1 VRRSGAQIALS
12 LGVLALGAGIA
23 VGTAYLPSQGG
34 YARIGPNF
42 IPAVVAFGLVVSGA
56 FLLNEALSGGWRS
69 MPEPAE
75 RTEHALHWGAFA
87 WISAG
92 LIAHMALMKWAGFV
106 LAGAVLFT
114 CVARGFGSARV
125 LRDATLGL
133 ALALGVFLFFVRVL
147 NVSLPG
153 GWLQPLIGGL

>member
-56 FLLNEALSGGWRS
+56 FLLYEALSGGWRS

>member
-1 VRRSGAQIALS
+1 MRRSGAQIALS
-12 LGVLALGAGIA
+12 LGVLVLGAGVA
-23 VGTAYLPSQGG
+23 LGTAFLPAHSG

-42 IPAVVAFGLVVSGA
+42 IPAVVAFGLLASGA
-56 FLLNEALSGGWRS
+56 FLLFEALTGGWRR

-92 LIAHMALMKWAGFV
+92 LVAHMALMQWAGFV
-106 LAGAVLFT
+106 LAGAVLFA
-114 CVARGFGSARV
+114 CVARGFGSARA
-125 LRDATLGL
+125 LRDAAVGL
-133 ALALGVFLFFVRVL
+133 ALALGVFLFFVRLL

-153 GWLQPLIGGL
+153 GWLKPLLGGL

>member
-1 VRRSGAQIALS
+1 VRGSRAQIALS
-12 LGVLALGAGIA
+12 LGVLALGAGVA
-23 VGTAYLPSQGG
+23 VGTALLPAQSG

-42 IPAVVAFGLVVSGA
+42 IPAVVAFGLIVAGA
-56 FLLNEALSGGWRS
+56 FLLYEALSGGWRS
-69 MPEPAE
+69 LPEPAE

-92 LIAHMALMKWAGFV
+92 LVAHMALMQWAGFV
-106 LAGAVLFT
+106 LAGAVLFA
-114 CVARGFGSARV
+114 CVARGFGSPRL
-125 LRDATLGL
+125 LRDAAIGI

-153 GWLQPLIGGL
+153 GWLKPLIGGL

>member
-56 FLLNEALSGGWRS
+56 FLLYEALSGGWRR

>member
-1 VRRSGAQIALS
+1 MRRSGAQIALS

-42 IPAVVAFGLVVSGA
+42 IPAVVAFGLIVSGA
-56 FLLNEALSGGWRS
+56 FLLYEALTGGWRS

-106 LAGAVLFT
+106 LAGALLFA

-125 LRDATLGL
+125 LRDAALGL

-153 GWLQPLIGGL
+153 GWLQPLVGGL

>member
-23 VGTAYLPSQGG
+23 VGTSYLPSQGG

-42 IPAVVAFGLVVSGA
+42 IPAVVAFGLIVSGA
-56 FLLNEALSGGWRS
+56 FLLYEALTGGWRS

-92 LIAHMALMKWAGFV
+92 LIAHMALMQWAGFV
-106 LAGAVLFT
+106 LAGALLFT
-114 CVARGFGSARV
+114 CVARGFGSARW
-125 LRDATLGL
+125 LRDAAIGL
-133 ALALGVFLFFVRVL
+133 AIALGVFLFFVRVL

-153 GWLQPLIGGL
+153 GWLKPLIGGL